1 MNERIIPLVVIALC
15 LVLPGCMTY
24 QGVFGIEATDL
35 SSLHPGMDRA
45 EVEGVLGSPE
55 ETDQWQQGAKVHYD
69 YDRGYIS
76 PAEESPGTMALAP
89 FILTLEVMFPVMEL
103 YAVCTQVCQK
113 GRLEVLYSKGS
124 QLVAARVI
132 PRDFGGCA
140 NTARLRAGCTDVANR
155 ADPSSFPSNLSTGFQ
170 RQRNGNCYMPFA
182 QAVKLSTEVQIVMF
196 NTCISSSAYPMWTC
210 IAANKGHNDAQP
222 LLASLY
228 RGRDRIGTDLVRA
241 YTWYT
246 IAGTEHAIERRVDLI
261 EQMTPAQLAEAE
273 RLVAEWKPNPAE
285 CETIAAQA
293 EN

>member
-1 MNERIIPLVVIALC
+1 
-15 LVLPGCMTY
+15 
-24 QGVFGIEATDL
+24 
-35 SSLHPGMDRA
+35 
-45 EVEGVLGSPE
+45 
-55 ETDQWQQGAKVHYD
+55 
-69 YDRGYIS
+69 
-76 PAEESPGTMALAP
+76 
-89 FILTLEVMFPVMEL
+89 
-103 YAVCTQVCQK
+103 
-113 GRLEVLYSKGS
+113 
-124 QLVAARVI
+124 
-132 PRDFGGCA
+132 
-140 NTARLRAGCTDVANR
+140 
-155 ADPSSFPSNLSTGFQ
+155 
-170 RQRNGNCYMPFA
+170 MPFA